1 MSTEAREVQNRYL
14 SPNQKA
20 LQRFK
25 KNKVAVVGFWVIVI
39 AVLIAIFGYVLAPDS
54 TPFANEQVLEIATQ
68 PPGFAMQMLQVKR
81 NEPVPASNFFSRLFN
96 GKENAYKLYPIN
108 SYSIQ
113 GDSVIADAYTGIK
126 GKTKRSAFHLSDMVY
141 DVKPNSLQKTST
153 GFSFETINGKLIDAS
168 QNELSKQ
175 IEKTGSTT
183 KKYWLGTDKFG
194 RDNLSRLILGVRVS
208 ISVGLLAA
216 LISLVIGVFFGSL
229 AGFYKAAPPEM
240 SIWFFPALLAGIIF
254 LVYMFGFSQIG
265 IRVLA
270 LALFPFITYVLYQF
284 FTKTLGS
291 VFNKRFTFPVDDVVM
306 WFINV
311 FWSIPLLLLVF
322 ALVLALGRQ
331 FWQIYLAVGLVMWVE
346 IARIVRGQ
354 FLSLREQEFVEAAE
368 SLGFKNTRI
377 ILKHILPNCIGPIIV
392 ITAANFASAIII
404 EAGLSFLGIGVQP
417 PRPSWGIM
425 LNEYYQ
431 YIGSNKSFLALI
443 PGFAIMLLVLA
454 FNLMGNGL
462 RDAFDVKGRFC

>member
-1 MSTEAREVQNRYL
+1 MESTAREIQNRYL

-25 KNKVAVVGFWVIVI
+25 KNKPAIAGFWVIVI
-39 AVLIAIFGYVLAPDS
+39 AVFIALFGYLLAPDS
-54 TPFANEQVLEIATQ
+54 TPFANEQVLEIATS
-68 PPGFAMQMLQVKR
+68 PPGYSMQMLQVKR
-81 NEPVPASNFFSRLFN
+81 NEPVAPSNIIKRIVG
-96 GKENAYKLYPIN
+96 GKENSYKLHPIN
-108 SYSIQ
+108 SYTLQ

-126 GKTKRSAFHLSDMVY
+126 GKTKRSAFHLVDMVY
-141 DVKPNSLQKTST
+141 PLKTNSMQKTAD
-153 GFSFETINGKLIDAS
+153 GFRFETVDGKPLEIS
-168 QNELSKQ
+168 HNELTKQ
-175 IEKTGSTT
+175 IEKKGTTT

-229 AGFYKAAPPEM
+229 AGFYKASPPKV
-240 SIWFFPALLAGIIF
+240 SIWLFPAVVLGLMF
-254 LVYMFGFSQIG
+254 LVFMFGKPQIG
-265 IRVLA
+265 IRVLGIV
-270 LALFPFITYVLYQF
+270 LFPVLTYLLYLF

-291 VFNKRFTFPVDDVVM
+291 LFNKRFNFPVDDVVM

-354 FLSLREQEFVEAAE
+354 FLSLRQQEFVEAAE
-368 SLGFKNTRI
+368 SLGFQNTRI

-431 YIGSNKSFLALI
+431 YIGS
-443 PGFAIMLLVLA
+443 
-454 FNLMGNGL
+454 
-462 RDAFDVKGRFC
+462 

>member
-1 MSTEAREVQNRYL
+1 MESTAREIQNRYL

-25 KNKVAVVGFWVIVI
+25 KNKAAIAGFWVIVI
-39 AVLIAIFGYVLAPDS
+39 AVLIALFGYLIAPDP
-54 TPFANEQVLEIATQ
+54 TPFANEQVLEIATSS
-68 PPGFAMQMLQVKR
+68 PGYSMQMLQVKR
-81 NEPVPASNFFSRLFN
+81 NEPVPASNLIKRLI
-96 GKENAYKLYPIN
+96 GGRENSFKLHPIN
-108 SYSIQ
+108 SFNLI
-113 GDSVIADAYTGIK
+113 GDSIVADAYTGIK
-126 GKTKRSAFHLSDMVY
+126 GKTKRSAFHLVDMVY
-141 DVKPNSLQKTST
+141 PVKTGSIQKTGD
-153 GFSFETINGKLIDAS
+153 GFRFETVNGQTKEIS
-168 QNELSKQ
+168 RNELNKQ
-175 IEKTGSTT
+175 IEKTSTTT

-216 LISLVIGVFFGSL
+216 LISLIIGVFFGSL
-229 AGFYKAAPPEM
+229 AGFYKASPPKV
-240 SIWFFPALLAGIIF
+240 SIWFFPAVVLGIIF
-254 LVYMFGFSQIG
+254 LVAMFGFSQIG
-265 IRVLA
+265 IRVLG
-270 LALFPFITYVLYQF
+270 LVLFPLLTYLLYVLF
-284 FTKTLGS
+284 NKTLGIL
-291 VFNKRFTFPVDDVVM
+291 FNRQFTFPVDDVVM

-368 SLGFKNTRI
+368 SLGFQNTRI

-462 RDAFDVKGRFC
+462 RDAFDVKGRF

>member
-1 MSTEAREVQNRYL
+1 MQQNQREVKNRYL

-20 LQRFK
+20 FLRFK
-25 KNKVAVVGFWVIVI
+25 KNKVAIAGFWIIVL
-39 AVLIAIFGYVLAPDS
+39 AVLIAIFGYLLAPDS
-54 TPFANEQVLEIATQ
+54 TPFANEQILEIATS
-68 PPGFAMQMLQVKR
+68 PPGFEMEMLEVRKNR
-81 NEPVPASNFFSRLFN
+81 PVPAFNFVKRIFS
-96 GKENAYKLYPIN
+96 GAENKNTLYPIEN
-108 SYSIQ
+108 FEIR
-113 GDSVIADAYTGIK
+113 GDSLYAEGYTGIE
-126 GKTKRSAFHLSDMVY
+126 GKTKSHQFHLVDVLYPVKESSISATATDYQFSDVQGDAKTVSKN
-141 DVKPNSLQKTST
+141 DVLK
-153 GFSFETINGKLIDAS
+153 A
-168 QNELSKQ
+168 
-175 IEKTGSTT
+175 IENKATT
-183 KKYWLGTDKFG
+183 NKRYILGTDKFG

-229 AGFYKAAPPEM
+229 AGYYKASPPKV
-240 SIWFFPALLAGIIF
+240 SLWLIPAVIISVVV
-254 LVYMFGFSQIG
+254 LVYLFGFKSTPV
-265 IRVLA
+265 RVASLIVSPIVGY
-270 LALFPFITYVLYQF
+270 LSYLL
-284 FTKTLGS
+284 FTKLFGRFFDRNFTL
-291 VFNKRFTFPVDDVVM
+291 PVDDIIM

-368 SLGFKNTRI
+368 SLGFQNFRI
-377 ILKHILPNCIGPIIV
+377 IVKHILPNCIGPVIV

-462 RDAFDVKGRFC
+462 RDAFDVKGRL

>member
-1 MSTEAREVQNRYL
+1 MSQNQREIQDRYL

-20 LQRFK
+20 FLRFK
-25 KNKVAVVGFWVIVI
+25 KNRVAVAGFWIIVF
-39 AVLIAIFGYVLAPDS
+39 AVLVAIFGYLMAPDS
-54 TPFANEQVLEIATQ
+54 TPFANEQILEIATS
-68 PPGFAMQMLQVKR
+68 PPGFEMEMLEVRKNRPIPAFNFIKR
-81 NEPVPASNFFSRLFN
+81 IFS
-96 GKENAYKLYPIN
+96 GAENINTLYPIEN
-108 SYSIQ
+108 FEIR
-113 GDSVIADAYTGIK
+113 GDSLYASGYTGIK
-126 GKTKRSAFHLSDMVY
+126 GKTKNHQFHIIDVLYPVKENSINNTSDAY
-141 DVKPNSLQKTST
+141 SFIDVDGDTKTVNKGEALQS
-153 GFSFETINGKLIDAS
+153 IGKKA
-168 QNELSKQ
+168 
-175 IEKTGSTT
+175 TT
-183 KKYWLGTDKFG
+183 KKRYLLGTDKFG

-216 LISLVIGVFFGSL
+216 LISLVIGVFFGAL
-229 AGFYKAAPPEM
+229 AGYYKASPPKV
-240 SIWFFPALLAGIIF
+240 SLWLIPAVIIAIVV
-254 LVYMFGFSQIG
+254 LIYLFGFKSTPV
-265 IRVLA
+265 RVA
-270 LALFPFITYVLYQF
+270 SIVISPVVGYLFYLLFIKFLGPIIDRK
-284 FTKTLGS
+284 FTL
-291 VFNKRFTFPVDDVVM
+291 PVDDVIM

-368 SLGFKNTRI
+368 SLGFKNFRI
-377 ILKHILPNCIGPIIV
+377 IVKHILPNCIGPIIV

-462 RDAFDVKGRFC
+462 RDAFDVKGRL

>member
-1 MSTEAREVQNRYL
+1 MESTAREIQNRYL

-25 KNKVAVVGFWVIVI
+25 KNKAAIAGFWVIVI
-39 AVLIAIFGYVLAPDS
+39 AVFIALFGYLIAPDS
-54 TPFANEQVLEIATQ
+54 TPFANEQVLEIATS
-68 PPGFAMQMLQVKR
+68 PPGHSMQMLQVKR
-81 NEPVPASNFFSRLFN
+81 NEPVPTSNIIKRIIG
-96 GKENAYKLYPIN
+96 GKENSYKLHPIN
-108 SYSIQ
+108 NFTVQ
-113 GDSVIADAYTGIK
+113 ADSVIADGYTGIK
-126 GKTKRSAFHLSDMVY
+126 GKTKRNAFHLVDMVY
-141 DVKPNSLQKTST
+141 PLKTNSLQKSGD
-153 GFSFETINGKLIDAS
+153 GFRFETVDGKALEVS
-168 QNELSKQ
+168 RNELTQQ
-175 IEKTGSTT
+175 IEKKGTTT

-216 LISLVIGVFFGSL
+216 LVSLVIGVFFGSL
-229 AGFYKAAPPEM
+229 AGYYKASPPKV
-240 SIWFFPALLAGIIF
+240 SIWFFPAVILGCMF
-254 LVYMFGFSQIG
+254 LFFMFGKPQIG
-265 IRVLA
+265 IRVLG
-270 LALFPFITYVLYQF
+270 LVLFPVLTYLLYLF
-284 FTKTLGS
+284 FTKMLGS
-291 VFNKRFTFPVDDVVM
+291 LFNKRFTFPVDDVVM

-354 FLSLREQEFVEAAE
+354 FLSLRQQEFVEAAE
-368 SLGFKNTRI
+368 SLGFQNTRI

-443 PGFAIMLLVLA
+443 PGFAIMILVLA

-462 RDAFDVKGRFC
+462 RDAFDVKGRF

>member
-1 MSTEAREVQNRYL
+1 MQQNQREVQNRYL

-20 LQRFK
+20 FQRFK
-25 KNKVAVVGFWVIVI
+25 KNKPAIGGFWII
-39 AVLIAIFGYVLAPDS
+39 TFAVFIAIFGYLLAPDS
-54 TPFANEQVLEIATQ
+54 TPFANEQVLEIATSS
-68 PPGFAMQMLQVKR
+68 PGFEMEMLEVRKNRPESSFTFLKR
-81 NEPVPASNFFSRLFN
+81 IFS
-96 GKENAYKLYPIN
+96 GTENKNTLYPIEKFEVK
-108 SYSIQ
+108 
-113 GDSVIADAYTGIK
+113 GDSLFAAGYTGIE
-126 GKTKRSAFHLSDMVY
+126 GKTKSHQFHVV
-141 DVKPNSLQKTST
+141 DVLYAVKENSIST
-153 GFSFETINGKLIDAS
+153 TADNYKFTDVNGKSKTIDKADL
-168 QNELSKQ
+168 LSS
-175 IEKTGSTT
+175 IENKAID
-183 KKYWLGTDKFG
+183 KKRFWLGTDKFG

-216 LISLVIGVFFGSL
+216 LISLVIGVFFGAL
-229 AGFYKAAPPEM
+229 AGYYKASPPKV
-240 SIWFFPALLAGIIF
+240 SVWLLPAVIVAIIV
-254 LVYMFGFSQIG
+254 LVYLFGFKSTPVRIASLVISPIIG
-265 IRVLA
+265 Y
-270 LALFPFITYVLYQF
+270 LFYLLFAKILSPL
-284 FTKTLGS
+284 
-291 VFNKRFTFPVDDVVM
+291 FNKKFTLPVDDIIM

-368 SLGFKNTRI
+368 SLGFNNFRI
-377 ILKHILPNCIGPIIV
+377 IVKHILPNCIGPIIV

-431 YIGSNKSFLALI
+431 YIGSSKSFLALI

-462 RDAFDVKGRFC
+462 RDAFDVKGRL